1 MLFEAVDNTKE
12 VQSKISLLLS
22 GLLGSSTSETNKA
35 VGKWNNANLED
46 DIIQLRN
53 IPRFIDQ
60 SCYVPAI
67 AGPLLNNFQTELRQR
82 FKQQS
87 RKFKY
92 ADLSSRLLTEWL
104 GSVRS
109 IIQIAQQQRV
119 LPYMISTS
127 SSSKIGYGNCGRGSN
142 PSSSTHQRPTLLP
155 LMFT

>member
-92 ADLSSRLLTEWL
+92 ADLYSRLLTEWL
-104 GSVRS
+104 GSVRI

-119 LPYMISTS
+119 LP
-127 SSSKIGYGNCGRGSN
+127 
-142 PSSSTHQRPTLLP
+142 
-155 LMFT
+155 